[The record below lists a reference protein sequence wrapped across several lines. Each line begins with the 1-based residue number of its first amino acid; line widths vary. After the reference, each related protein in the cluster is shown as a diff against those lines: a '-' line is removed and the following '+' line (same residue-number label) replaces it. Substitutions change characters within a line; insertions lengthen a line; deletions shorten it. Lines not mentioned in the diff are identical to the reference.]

1 MFPTCNKFRKTRNLV
16 NFFIVSNFVL
26 EMAIYLFAHFLFYSH
41 PSFVDRTAW
50 NRWGS
55 VIPILTLMYLNI
67 NGKKNNIWLIIIIIS
82 HTLPVRITLDCDSK
96 RKLESKTKRS
106 YNKVAITLI
115 SLVST
120 LKTWPNFNFRFRDV
134 EGFDA
139 HCFFMKLI
147 VSKILSR
154 PHHYRYPSSYDQY
167 TFFRSFIYSFIFFS

>member
-1 MFPTCNKFRKTRNLV
+1 MDHPEILRVLWIARSKIFVRKSTVSLKMFPTCNKFRKTRNLV
-16 NFFIVSNFVL
+16 NFFIVSNVVL

-41 PSFVDRTAW
+41 PSFVDGTAW

-106 YNKVAITLI
+106 
-115 SLVST
+115 
-120 LKTWPNFNFRFRDV
+120 
-134 EGFDA
+134 
-139 HCFFMKLI
+139 
-147 VSKILSR
+147 
-154 PHHYRYPSSYDQY
+154 
-167 TFFRSFIYSFIFFS
+167 